1 MVRIRSAHFM
11 IASLV
16 VYLFAIVFYVYYQY
30 QQTYQTKLA
39 QIDQQLINAVKAVP
53 YLLGENY
60 HNNISGPQHISRA
73 EYLELAKKL
82 SLYAKDVKLQYVY
95 SMIQVDGKVHF
106 TSSSYT
112 EDDLLRGQLSY
123 FYDYYPEA
131 TEANKAAFASL
142 APVFEE
148 SVDQFGH
155 FRSVLVP
162 YQSSDGTVYLAGAD
176 IAITDLDQWL
186 MASMQHSILSGS
198 IFFGLAL
205 LLALSYAVVLRHNLT
220 TDRSSGQ
227 RNALALE
234 AHLRRESANLSQLA
248 ILQVNNLE
256 EISHLY
262 GTQIAE
268 QAVKQFIYQLQQHLG
283 PSFRLYRLSFEK
295 LAIRRIAA
303 CSDHELHDKLKS
315 FDFSQ
320 PVLNDPYLLFTVTLG
335 VALSPAA
342 VVLEN
347 AMLAVNTARLQQQS
361 LVVYSDN
368 LLALKQH
375 LHTNIKMAKEVREA
389 IGHEQIVPYFQP
401 VVQIST
407 GEIFQYECLAR
418 ILRSDGSILTPD
430 QFLSIINRSHLDT
443 ELTKMMFIKSAS
455 QFAASEVSWS
465 INVNCRDLLDDDL
478 QQFFLDYLQHY
489 PKPERVYFEL
499 AEAGVL
505 PQFERCRDAIAALQ
519 KAGAKVLLD
528 DFGVA
533 SGVGMA
539 DLLQLRVD
547 GLKIHGSLIELISSD
562 PDAQLFIEHISSFA
576 KQTQLLIIAE
586 MVESKQSLDA
596 LERCGISYAQGY
608 YFGPAAPVPLR
619 YYERG
624 SV

>member
-1 MVRIRSAHFM
+1 MLRIRSAHF
-11 IASLV
+11 IALSLV
-16 VYLFAIVFYVYYQY
+16 IYLFAIAAYAYYQY
-30 QQTYQTKLA
+30 QQSYQTKLA
-39 QIDQQLINAVKAVP
+39 QVDQQLIDAVKAMP

-60 HNNISGPQHISRA
+60 HDAITGPNHISRTD
-73 EYLELAKKL
+73 YLQLAKKL
-82 SLYAKDVKLQYVY
+82 SLYAKDLKLQYLY
-95 SMIQVDGKVHF
+95 SMIMLDGKVHF

-131 TEANKAAFASL
+131 TEANKAAFASI

-155 FRSVLVP
+155 FRSVLMP
-162 YQSSDGTVYLAGAD
+162 YQSKDGSVYVAGAD
-176 IAITDLDQWL
+176 IAITDLQQHMLD
-186 MASMQHSILSGS
+186 SMQQAVISGS

-205 LLALSYAVVLRHNLT
+205 LLALSYAMVLRQNLT
-220 TDRSSGQ
+220 TDHHTGC
-227 RNALALE
+227 RNGLALE
-234 AHLRRESANLSQLA
+234 AHLRRETGELSQLA

-256 EISHLY
+256 EIHNLY
-262 GTQIAE
+262 GAVIVE
-268 QAVKQFIYQLQQHLG
+268 QAFNQFIRQLQLHLG
-283 PSFRLYRLSFEK
+283 RSFRLYRLSFEK
-295 LAIRRIAA
+295 LAIRRVATV
-303 CSDHELHDKLKS
+303 SDTELHDKLKS
-315 FDFSQ
+315 FDFTAA
-320 PVLNDPYLLFTVTLG
+320 VLQDPYLIFTVTLG
-335 VALSPAA
+335 IALSNKSA
-342 VVLEN
+342 VLEN
-347 AMLAVNTARLQQQS
+347 ATLAVNTARLQRQS

-375 LHTNIKMAKEVREA
+375 LHSNIKMAREVCEA

-401 VVQIST
+401 VVHIST

-455 QFAASEVSWS
+455 QFANSDVSWS
-465 INVNCRDLLDDDL
+465 ININCRDLLDAEI

-489 PKPERVYFEL
+489 PNPQRVCFEL

-505 PQFERCRDAIAALQ
+505 PQLERSRNAIAALQ

-528 DFGVA
+528 DFGIA
-533 SGVGMA
+533 SGVALA

-547 GLKIHGSLIELISSD
+547 GIKIHGRLVELICTD
-562 PDAQLFIEHISSFA
+562 PDAYLFIEHISSFA

-608 YFGPAAPVPLR
+608 YYGPAAPVPLR

-624 SV
+624 ST

>member
-1 MVRIRSAHFM
+1 MVRIRSTHF
-11 IASLV
+11 IAVSLV
-16 VYLFAIVFYVYYQY
+16 VYLLAITAYVYYQY
-30 QQTYQTKLA
+30 QQTYQAKLA
-39 QIDQQLINAVKAVP
+39 QVDQHLTNAVKAIP

-60 HNNISGPQHISRA
+60 HDNITGPQHLSRTD
-73 EYLELAKKL
+73 YLKLAKQL
-82 SLYAKDVKLQYVY
+82 SLYAKDLKLQYLY
-95 SMIQVDGKVHF
+95 SMILVDGKVHF

-131 TEANKAAFASL
+131 TAANKAAFASL
-142 APVFEE
+142 TPVFEE

-162 YQSSDGTVYLAGAD
+162 YQSADGTVYLAGAD
-176 IAITDLDQWL
+176 IAITELDQWL
-186 MASMQHSILSGS
+186 LASMQQSILSGS
-198 IFFGLAL
+198 VFFGLAL
-205 LLALSYAVVLRHNLT
+205 LLALSYAMVLRFNLT
-220 TDRSSGQ
+220 TDHNSGC
-227 RNALALE
+227 RNGLALE
-234 AHLRRESANLSQLA
+234 AHLRHETSNLSQLA
-248 ILQVNNLE
+248 VLQVNNLE
-256 EISHLY
+256 EISQLY
-262 GTQIAE
+262 GSLIAE
-268 QAVKQFIYQLQQHLG
+268 QAFRDFVKHLQLHLG
-283 PSFRLYRLSFEK
+283 RTFRIYRLSFEK
-295 LAIRRIAA
+295 LAIRRVASV
-303 CSDHELHDKLKS
+303 SDTELHDKLKS
-315 FDFSQ
+315 FDFTQ
-320 PVLNDPYLLFTVTLG
+320 PVLHDPYLIFTVTLG

-347 AMLAVNTARLQQQS
+347 ATLAVNTARLQQQS

-418 ILRSDGSILTPD
+418 ILRTDGSILTPD
-430 QFLSIINRSHLDT
+430 QFLSIINRSHLDS

-455 QFAASEVSWS
+455 QFASSEVSWS
-465 INVNCRDLLDDDL
+465 INITCRDLLDDDL

-489 PKPERVYFEL
+489 PKPQRVYFEL
-499 AEAGVL
+499 AEAGIL
-505 PQFERCRDAIAALQ
+505 PQFDRCRDAIAALQ

-528 DFGVA
+528 DFGIA

-547 GLKIHGSLIELISSD
+547 GLKIHGSLTELISTD

-586 MVESKQSLDA
+586 MVESKLSLDT
-596 LERCGISYAQGY
+596 LERSGISYAQGY

-619 YYERG
+619 YYEKG
-624 SV
+624 AV

>member
-1 MVRIRSAHFM
+1 MLRIRSAHF
-11 IASLV
+11 ILVSLV
-16 VYLFAIVFYVYYQY
+16 VYLLAIAAYVYYQY
-30 QQTYQTKLA
+30 QQTYQAKLA
-39 QIDQQLINAVKAVP
+39 QVDQQLLNAVKAVP
-53 YLLGENY
+53 YLLGDSY

-73 EYLELAKKL
+73 DYLELAKKL
-82 SLYAKDVKLQYVY
+82 SLYAKDLKLQYVY

-131 TEANKAAFASL
+131 TEANKAAFASI

-155 FRSVLVP
+155 FRSVLIP

-186 MASMQHSILSGS
+186 MASMQQSVFSGS

-205 LLALSYAVVLRHNLT
+205 LLALSYAMVLRHNLT

-234 AHLRRESANLSQLA
+234 AHLRHESTGLSQLA

-262 GTQIAE
+262 GTAIAE
-268 QAVKQFIYQLQQHLG
+268 QAINQFIQQLQLHLG
-283 PSFRLYRLSFEK
+283 RSFRLYRLSFEK
-295 LAIRRIAA
+295 LAIRRVAVI
-303 CSDHELHDKLKS
+303 SDNELHDKLKS

-335 VALSPAA
+335 VALSPAVA
-342 VVLEN
+342 VLEN

-455 QFAASEVSWS
+455 QFAASDVSWS
-465 INVNCRDLLDDDL
+465 ININCRDLLDDDL

-519 KAGAKVLLD
+519 KTGAKVLLD

-562 PDAQLFIEHISSFA
+562 QDAQLFTEHISSFA

-624 SV
+624 AV

>member
-220 TDRSSGQ
+220 TDRSSRQ

-401 VVQIST
+401 VVHIST
-407 GEIFQYECLAR
+407 GEILQYECLAR
-418 ILRSDGSILTPD
+418 ILRSDGSILTPG
-430 QFLSIINRSHLDT
+430 QFLSIINRNHLDT

-455 QFAASEVSWS
+455 QFANSEVSWS
-465 INVNCRDLLDDDL
+465 INITCRDLLDDDL

-489 PKPERVYFEL
+489 PKPQRVYFEL

-505 PQFERCRDAIAALQ
+505 PQFEHCREAISALQ
-519 KAGAKVLLD
+519 KTGAKVLLD
-528 DFGVA
+528 DFGIA
-533 SGVGMA
+533 SGIGIA

-576 KQTQLLIIAE
+576 KQTNLLIIAE

-624 SV
+624 TV